1 MYPQE
6 RDSRRRLDCRTVD
19 VPSCTS
25 NDTPY
30 SQPDNDTN
38 ILQEGRAKYLCENDG
53 DKRQEAEPYELRR
66 SPSAKDVSAKY
77 PRCLKR
83 VLTVVVWER
92 IWLGIVQKFLTLDDF
107 DSHLNPHPN
116 LGHRMSQ

>member
-6 RDSRRRLDCRTVD
+6 RDSRRGLDGRTVD
-19 VPSCTS
+19 VPSGTS

-30 SQPDNDTN
+30 SQPNNDTN

-53 DKRQEAEPYELRR
+53 DKRQETEPYEFRR
-66 SPSAKDVSAKY
+66 SPSAKNVSANC
-77 PRCLKR
+77 PPCLKR

-92 IWLGIVQKFLTLDDF
+92 IWLDTVQKFLTLDDF